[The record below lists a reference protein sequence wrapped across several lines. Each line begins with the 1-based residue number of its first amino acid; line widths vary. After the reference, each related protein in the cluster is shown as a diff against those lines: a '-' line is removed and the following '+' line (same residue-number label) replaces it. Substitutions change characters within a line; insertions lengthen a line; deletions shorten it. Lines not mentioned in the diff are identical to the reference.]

1 MKASEEYD
9 MRKILMALGVTSV
22 VVAGFTTVASAQRY
36 INDGAR
42 SSNTY
47 QTYLPGQS
55 GCVEDLGY
63 GRVKDGCSGE

>member
-1 MKASEEYD
+1 
-9 MRKILMALGVTSV
+9 MRKTLIVLGVTSV
-22 VVAGFTTVASAQRY
+22 VVAGFTTLASGQRY
-36 INDGAR
+36 IQDGAR

-47 QTYLPGQS
+47 QTYLPGES

>member
-1 MKASEEYD
+1 MNRAS
-9 MRKILMALGVTSV
+9 IISGVLVTIATVVSV
-22 VVAGFTTVASAQRY
+22 PPAFAADRF

-47 QTYLPGQS
+47 QTYHSGKG

-63 GRVKDGCSGE
+63 GRVRDGCGGE

>member
-1 MKASEEYD
+1 
-9 MRKILMALGVTSV
+9 MRKTLIALGVTSV
-22 VVAGFTTVASAQRY
+22 LVAGFTTAASAQRS

-63 GRVKDGCSGE
+63 GRVKEGCSGE

>member
-1 MKASEEYD
+1 
-9 MRKILMALGVTSV
+9 MRKTLIALGVTSV
-22 VVAGFTTVASAQRY
+22 VVAGVTTVASAQRY
-36 INDGAR
+36 IHDGAR
-42 SSNTY
+42 RSNTY